1 MEEQKKLDQIEHDRM
16 RIKVTE
22 FVTVGELANLM
33 RVSVAEVIQKVMGL
47 GIMVSINQRLDK
59 DTITL
64 VSDEFGFQVDFEKEF
79 TSEALSDIEDDEEIE
94 TCFAIVMG
102 VAFPEQIPELF
113 AATEDNF
120 LSMDAANPDLEAQ
133 LFAMLPDAVALLQEY
148 AHNAGD
154 GFVRTPDNYPGP
166 PQPLNVEKIG
176 RNEPCPCGSG
186 LKHKKCCGK

>member
-1 MEEQKKLDQIEHDRM
+1 MATNLRPEIWGIDEGVDEDEHFEEDAALEEEL
-16 RIKVTE
+16 TE
-22 FVTVGELANLM
+22 GEGEA
-33 RVSVAEVIQKVMGL
+33 
-47 GIMVSINQRLDK
+47 D
-59 DTITL
+59 D
-64 VSDEFGFQVDFEKEF
+64 DDDDFDDL
-79 TSEALSDIEDDEEIE
+79 LSEDDEEIE